1 MPLPADSGDD
11 IRKKSKI
18 DQKHPRGTE
27 MGRKSNKDDKSVYQK
42 LREDLGLTRE
52 KASENIG
59 FISAAKIE
67 KIENGKVSVQPDD
80 VIALAECYKAP
91 ELCNYYC
98 SNECPIG
105 RQYIPEVKIKD
116 LAQIAIET
124 LNSLNKMNKEKDR
137 LLEIVEDG
145 LVTPDEYND
154 FFEIKK
160 TLEKISLS
168 VDTLQLWVDKSIA
181 DGNMQSALPDNGLS

>member
-1 MPLPADSGDD
+1 
-11 IRKKSKI
+11 
-18 DQKHPRGTE
+18 
-27 MGRKSNKDDKSVYQK
+27 MGRKSNKEDKSIYQEQREK
-42 LREDLGLTRE
+42 LDLTRE
-52 KASENIG
+52 KASELIG
-59 FISAAKIE
+59 FISPAKLE
-67 KIENGKVSVQPDD
+67 KIENGKVAVQPED
-80 VIALAECYKAP
+80 VIALANCYKAP

-98 SNECPIG
+98 SRECPIG
-105 RQYIPEVKIKD
+105 QQYVPEIKVKD

-145 LVTPDEYND
+145 QVTPDEYKD

-181 DGNMQSALPDNGLS
+181 DGHMESAE

>member
-1 MPLPADSGDD
+1 
-11 IRKKSKI
+11 
-18 DQKHPRGTE
+18 
-27 MGRKSNKDDKSVYQK
+27 MGRKSNKEDKSVYQEMREK
-42 LREDLGLTRE
+42 LNLTRE
-52 KASENIG
+52 KASELIG
-59 FISAAKIE
+59 FISPAKLE
-67 KIENGKVSVQPDD
+67 KIENGKVSVQPED
-80 VIALAECYKAP
+80 VIAMAQCYKAP

-98 SNECPIG
+98 SQECPIG
-105 RQYIPEVKIKD
+105 QQYVPEIKVKD

-124 LNSLNKMNKEKDR
+124 LNSLNRMSKEKDR

-145 LVTPDEYND
+145 RVTPDEYKD

-181 DGNMQSALPDNGLS
+181 DGHMDSAE

>member
-1 MPLPADSGDD
+1 
-11 IRKKSKI
+11 
-18 DQKHPRGTE
+18 
-27 MGRKSNKDDKSVYQK
+27 MGRRSNKDDKSIYQE
-42 LREDLGLTRE
+42 LREKLGLTRE
-52 KASENIG
+52 KASELIG
-59 FISAAKIE
+59 FISAAKFE
-67 KIENGKVSVQPDD
+67 KIENGKVAVQPED

-98 SNECPIG
+98 SQECPIG
-105 RQYIPEVKIKD
+105 QHYVPEIHVKD
-116 LAQIAIET
+116 LTQIAVET
-124 LNSLNKMNKEKDR
+124 LNSLNRMNKEKDR

-145 LVTPDEYND
+145 RITPDEYAD

-181 DGNMQSALPDNGLS
+181 DGNMEHADK

>member
-1 MPLPADSGDD
+1 
-11 IRKKSKI
+11 
-18 DQKHPRGTE
+18 
-27 MGRKSNKDDKSVYQK
+27 MGRKSTKDGKSIYQEIREK
-42 LREDLGLTRE
+42 LELTRE
-52 KASENIG
+52 KASEMIG
-59 FISAAKIE
+59 FISAAKLE
-67 KIENGKVSVQPDD
+67 KIENGKVAVQPED

-98 SNECPIG
+98 SQECPIG
-105 RQYIPEVKIKD
+105 QQYVPEVHVKD
-116 LAQIAIET
+116 LTQIAIET
-124 LNSLNKMNKEKDR
+124 LNSLNRMNKEKDR

-145 LVTPDEYND
+145 QVTPDEYND

-181 DGNMQSALPDNGLS
+181 DGTIKKGIEP

>member
-1 MPLPADSGDD
+1 
-11 IRKKSKI
+11 
-18 DQKHPRGTE
+18 
-27 MGRKSNKDDKSVYQK
+27 MGRKSNKEDKSVYQEYREK
-42 LREDLGLTRE
+42 LDLTRE
-52 KASENIG
+52 KASELME
-59 FISAAKIE
+59 FISPAKLE
-67 KIENGKVSVQPDD
+67 KIENGKVSVQPED
-80 VIALAECYKAP
+80 VIAMAQCYKSP

-98 SNECPIG
+98 SQECPIG
-105 RQYIPEVKIKD
+105 QQYVPEIKVKN

-124 LNSLNKMNKEKDR
+124 LNSLNRMSKEKDR

-145 LVTPDEYND
+145 QVTPDEYKD

-181 DGNMQSALPDNGLS
+181 DGHMESAE

>member
-1 MPLPADSGDD
+1 
-11 IRKKSKI
+11 
-18 DQKHPRGTE
+18 
-27 MGRKSNKDDKSVYQK
+27 MGRKSNKEDKSIFQEYREK
-42 LREDLGLTRE
+42 LDLTRE
-52 KASENIG
+52 KASELIG
-59 FISAAKIE
+59 FISPAKLE
-67 KIENGKVSVQPDD
+67 KIENGKVSLQPED
-80 VIALAECYKAP
+80 VIAMAQCYKAP

-98 SNECPIG
+98 SQECPIG
-105 RQYIPEVKIKD
+105 QQYIPKIKIKD

-124 LNSLNKMNKEKDR
+124 LNSLNRISKEKDR

-145 LVTPDEYND
+145 QVTPDEYKD

-181 DGNMQSALPDNGLS
+181 DGHMESAE